1 MARFIGIATD
11 NLMLRPLSPAEL
23 LVLREGDAQF
33 AGESGLKP
41 TDGLRAMLVSDDV
54 SPAWIARLRTAV
66 DRDPWQFGFV
76 VLETMT
82 GVALGMAS
90 FKGAPDDHGVVE
102 IAYGIVPVYRGRG
115 YATQAAGGLV
125 EYASKDERVRRI
137 RAHTLPERNASTSV
151 LTKNGFELLGEVVD
165 PEDGRVWRWE
175 RDVDQRFR

>member
-1 MARFIGIATD
+1 V
-11 NLMLRPLSPAEL
+11 EL
-23 LVLREGDAQF
+23 LALRDGDAQI
-33 AGESGLKP
+33 ASESGLKP

-54 SPAWIARLRTAV
+54 SPAWLARLRTAV

-102 IAYGIVPVYRGRG
+102 IAYGIVPAYRGRG
-115 YATQAAGGLV
+115 YATQVAGALV
-125 EYASKDERVRRI
+125 QYASGDERVQRI
-137 RAHTLPERNASTSV
+137 RAHTLPERNASAAV

-175 RDVDQRFR
+175 RDADERFR